1 MKRYFIQLTALAL
14 ALCALAACGGQELS
28 LSATDSVSASQ
39 AASEDTAEDS
49 SSAASETASSQA
61 TGSLTSSN
69 AGTGKELT
77 TDLAVEGTLEL
88 VETDIFADYDYFG
101 AFTNGWA
108 FVMKDDQVGYLSE
121 SGEYKPLYTATL
133 SQLFTIDVSYEY
145 LDGLYYLIGD
155 AYSETGYT
163 AFSSRRHEIY
173 YLTKTFSCN
182 SEGLVPYY
190 QNGLWGLS
198 DLDGNIVVEPQY
210 KAMEFLDGLAMC
222 YKYMGDYWE
231 VYDILD
237 KKGNVLSTGNHGWM
251 SPNGLY
257 YMINT
262 DGEDHHCIYNN
273 QGTLLL
279 KNVDTTGVIN
289 RIYPNTDNLT
299 FCDGGIIINSVEY
312 NDYGLNLPEDVK
324 GTDSSVLIDTQ
335 GNILAINPAY
345 DVVYIEA
352 DGTMH
357 FKEGDAYGVLDK
369 NFNVIVAPTLSA
381 ISTPDENGSFFART
395 AETGKMRQYNAQLEE
410 QTTPCLQT
418 SYLDSTL
425 DETSGD
431 YLRTAVVKDADATV
445 VQELESRANFDS
457 YKCLYYPTFPLTE
470 GDWMYYYPDF
480 SDGEQ
485 PHVYQ
490 VKLAQ

>member
-14 ALCALAACGGQELS
+14 ALCALTACGGQELS

-88 VETDIFADYDYFG
+88 VETDLFADYDYFG
-101 AFTNGWA
+101 AFKNGWA
-108 FVMKDDQVGYLSE
+108 FVMKGNQVGYLSE
-121 SGEYKPLYTATL
+121 SGEYKPLYTASL
-133 SQLFTIDVSYEY
+133 SELFTIDTDYEA
-145 LDGLYYLIGD
+145 LGGLYSLKGD
-155 AYSETGYT
+155 SESGFTG
-163 AFSSRRHEIY
+163 FPSRRQEIY

-210 KAMEFLDGLAMC
+210 KAMEFLDSLALC
-222 YKYMGDYWE
+222 YKYTEDINN
-231 VYDILD
+231 VYDVLD
-237 KKGNVLSTGNHGWM
+237 KNGNVLSSGIHGWM
-251 SPNGLY
+251 SPNGMY

-262 DGEDHHCIYNN
+262 DDGNYDCIYNN
-273 QGTLLL
+273 EGTLLL
-279 KNVDTTGVIN
+279 KGVDSLFAMN
-289 RIYPNTDNLT
+289 RYYPDSQSLT
-299 FCDGGIIINSVEY
+299 FCSGGIIINNGQY
-312 NDYGLNLPEDVK
+312 DYGLNLPEDAK
-324 GTDSSVLIDTQ
+324 DTASSVLIDTQ

-345 DVVYIEA
+345 DVTYIEA
-352 DGTMH
+352 NGIMC
-357 FKEGDAYGVLDK
+357 FKEGENYGLLDK
-369 NFNVIVAPTLSA
+369 DLNVIAAATMDGITS
-381 ISTPDENGSFFART
+381 PDENGFIFART
-395 AETGKMRQYNAQLEE
+395 AATGKIRLYNAQMEE
-410 QTTPCLQT
+410 QTAPCLQT
-418 SYLDSTL
+418 GYLDSTM

-431 YLRTAVVKDADATV
+431 YLRTALLKDADGTV
-445 VQELESRANFDS
+445 LKELESRAPFDS
-457 YKCLYYPTFPLTE
+457 YACLYYPTFPLIE
-470 GDWMYYYPDF
+470 GDWLYYYPDY
-480 SDGEQ
+480 SDSEQ